1 MKKIITIIGLIL
13 VIVVSIL
20 YVTQIKFAISGKI
33 CEVKCIS
40 WDATYE
46 SVVASAEAAD
56 NKNLPSDVIA
66 YSYDNSLPSENPN
79 DYMNI
84 YVYCDV
90 KSSSIQKYNLKMS
103 LSSAEKYKEN
113 ILFISEQPVGADTDR
128 FGKDNMYIILDVYI
142 GNLNDEQIKEL
153 VRGLD
158 VKIKGYGEFV
168 GKSET
173 NVSFDKCDK
182 IKIER
187 KLTGE

>member
-1 MKKIITIIGLIL
+1 MKKKITIAGLIL
-13 VIVVSIL
+13 GVFILVIYI
-20 YVTQIKFAISGKI
+20 TQIKYSINGKAT
-33 CEVKCIS
+33 EVECSS
-40 WDATYE
+40 WDATYG

-56 NKNLPSDVIA
+56 NKNLPSDTIA

-79 DYMNI
+79 DYMSI

-113 ILFISEQPVGADTDR
+113 ILFISEQPTGADTDR

-142 GNLNDEQIKEL
+142 GNLSDDQIKEL
-153 VRGLD
+153 VRGLN

-173 NVSFDKCDK
+173 NISFDKCDK
-182 IKIER
+182 IAIKR
-187 KLTGE
+187 KSAVE